1 MKKRMLE
8 IDKKD
13 IFFIYKWDRD
23 LCSNQ
28 INVKFVTNL

>member
-1 MKKRMLE
+1 MKKIMLE

-23 LCSNQ
+23 SCSVQ
-28 INVKFVTNL
+28 INVKSVTNL